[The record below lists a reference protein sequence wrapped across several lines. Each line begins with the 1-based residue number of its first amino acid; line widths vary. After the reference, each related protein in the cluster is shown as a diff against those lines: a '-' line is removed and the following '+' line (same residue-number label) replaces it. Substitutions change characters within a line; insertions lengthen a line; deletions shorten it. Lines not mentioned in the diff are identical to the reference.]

1 MANPAVRRKEDMQQ
15 DHTGTAGGLSKKS
28 RPKSGLRRLF
38 RSKDGAAA
46 IEFALLAIP
55 YFLIVFAIIE
65 TFVAYTAEQLV
76 ANAVDTMGRKLRTG
90 NITFQHT
97 TTTNNKTEAEF
108 RRLFCGEIS
117 ILIQCSE
124 AEITNSTA
132 TTNKLWIDARSYT
145 EFSDMPTSVPVT
157 ANGDLDMSK
166 TAITYSPGGPNTKN
180 MLRVYYKWDI
190 ITDLLR
196 PYISNIKPTDS
207 SRPNYF
213 LIVETSVF
221 KNEEY
226 P

>member
-1 MANPAVRRKEDMQQ
+1 MATPAVRRKEDMQQ
-15 DHTGTAGGLSKKS
+15 DHQETAGGLSGKNS
-28 RPKSGLRRLF
+28 SKSGFRRLF

-90 NITFQHT
+90 NITYNHT
-97 TTTNNKTEAEF
+97 TTTNNISKADF
-108 RRLFCGEIS
+108 RRQFCGEIS

-124 AEITNSTA
+124 AEITTDA
-132 TTNKLWIDARSYT
+132 ETNKLWIDAKSYT
-145 EFSDMPTSVPVT
+145 NYSDMPATVPIKS
-157 ANGDLDMSK
+157 NGDLNTSSL
-166 TAITYSPGGPNTKN
+166 TYSPGGPNTKN
-180 MLRVYYKWDI
+180 MLRVYYKWEI

-196 PYISNIKPTDS
+196 PYISNIKPTDR

>member
-1 MANPAVRRKEDMQQ
+1 MHQ
-15 DHTGTAGGLSKKS
+15 DHSQAADGPS
-28 RPKSGLRRLF
+28 RPAGQRAGFRRLW

-90 NITFQHT
+90 NITYNHNPGTDMNRTQ
-97 TTTNNKTEAEF
+97 F
-108 RRLFCGEIS
+108 RTAFCGEIS
-117 ILIQCSE
+117 ILIKCSNS
-124 AEITNSTA
+124 EIA
-132 TTNKLWIDARSYT
+132 TPSRLWIDVKSYND
-145 EFSDMPTSVPVT
+145 FSDMPTTVPIA
-157 ANGDLDMSK
+157 ANGDLDVS
-166 TAITYSPGGPNTKN
+166 AFTYSPGGASTRN
-180 MLRVYYKWDI
+180 MLRAYYKWDI

-196 PYISNIKPTDS
+196 PFITNVRPTSGSD
-207 SRPNYF
+207 YF

>member
-1 MANPAVRRKEDMQQ
+1 MHQ
-15 DHTGTAGGLSKKS
+15 DQTKAATGVAPVPRS
-28 RPKSGLRRLF
+28 RTGLRRLF

-90 NITFQHT
+90 NITYSHNPAT
-97 TTTNNKTEAEF
+97 DMNRAEF
-108 RRLFCGEIS
+108 RTAFCDEIS
-117 ILIQCSE
+117 ILIRCGDSE
-124 AEITNSTA
+124 INTPD
-132 TTNKLWIDARSYT
+132 KLWIDVKSYT
-145 EFSDMPTSVPVT
+145 YFSDMPTTVPIK
-157 ANGDLDMSK
+157 ADGDLA
-166 TAITYSPGGPNTKN
+166 TGTFTYAPGGPNTRN
-180 MLRVYYKWDI
+180 MLRAYYKWDI

-196 PYISNIKPTDS
+196 PYISNIRSTS
-207 SRPNYF
+207 GSNYF
-213 LIVETSVF
+213 LIVETSAF

>member
-1 MANPAVRRKEDMQQ
+1 MPSPVNKRK
-15 DHTGTAGGLSKKS
+15 TGLG
-28 RPKSGLRRLF
+28 RLL

-46 IEFALLAIP
+46 IEFAILAVP

-90 NITFQHT
+90 NITYNHGNST
-97 TTTNNKTEAEF
+97 TDKSAAEF
-108 RRLFCGEIS
+108 RTILCGEIS
-117 ILIQCSE
+117 ILIRCSP
-124 AEITNSTA
+124 AEITTP
-132 TTNKLWIDARSYT
+132 TKLFLDVKSYN
-145 EFSDMPTSVPVT
+145 EFSDMPTALPRTSS
-157 ANGDLDMSK
+157 GDLNAVSF
-166 TAITYSPGGPNTKN
+166 TYSPGGPNTKN

-196 PYISNIKPTDS
+196 PYISNIRPSQGS
-207 SRPNYF
+207 SYF

>member
-1 MANPAVRRKEDMQQ
+1 MATPAVRRKEDMQQ
-15 DHTGTAGGLSKKS
+15 DHQETAGGLSGKNS
-28 RPKSGLRRLF
+28 SKSGFRRLF

-90 NITFQHT
+90 NITYNHT
-97 TTTNNKTEAEF
+97 TTTNNKTVTEF
-108 RRLFCGEIS
+108 RTAFCGEIS
-117 ILIQCSE
+117 ILIQCSSS
-124 AEITNSTA
+124 EIA
-132 TTNKLWIDARSYT
+132 TPNKLWIDAKSYT
-145 EFSDMPTSVPVT
+145 NYSDMPATVPVK
-157 ANGDLDMSK
+157 ANGDLDTSSL
-166 TAITYSPGGPNTKN
+166 AYSPGGPNTKN
-180 MLRVYYKWDI
+180 LLRVYYKWDI

>member
-1 MANPAVRRKEDMQQ
+1 MQQ
-15 DHTGTAGGLSKKS
+15 DHKGTAGGLSRKS
-28 RPKSGLRRLF
+28 GSRTGLRRLF

-90 NITFQHT
+90 NITYAHGNSST
-97 TTTNNKTEAEF
+97 DKSAAEF
-108 RRLFCGEIS
+108 RTAFCGEIS
-117 ILIQCSE
+117 ILIQCGT
-124 AEITNSTA
+124 AEITTP
-132 TTNKLWIDARSYT
+132 NKLWIDVKSYSN
-145 EFSDMPTSVPVT
+145 FSDMPATVPIK
-157 ANGDLDMSK
+157 ANGDLDTTSL
-166 TAITYSPGGPNTKN
+166 AYSPGGPNTKN
-180 MLRVYYKWDI
+180 MLRVYYKWEI

-196 PYISNIKPTDS
+196 PYITNIKPTDS

>member
-1 MANPAVRRKEDMQQ
+1 MQQ
-15 DHTGTAGGLSKKS
+15 DRTETARGLSRKS
-28 RPKSGLRRLF
+28 SSRAGLRRLF

-55 YFLIVFAIIE
+55 YFIIVFAIIE

-90 NITFQHT
+90 NITYNHT

-124 AEITNSTA
+124 AEITTRA
-132 TTNKLWIDARSYT
+132 QTNKLWIDVRSYN
-145 EFSDMPTSVPVT
+145 EFSNMPTTLPMNAS
-157 ANGDLDMSK
+157 GDLDTS
-166 TAITYSPGGPNTKN
+166 TTSISYAPGGPGTKN
-180 MLRVYYKWDI
+180 MLRAYYKWDI

-196 PYISNIKPTDS
+196 PYISNVRPTQGS
-207 SRPNYF
+207 KYF

-221 KNEEY
+221 KNEDY